1 MNLHLN
7 KRTILIT
14 GSAAL
19 IAIISLAIMALSNR
33 GDKKPKLPPSK
44 PIVTE
49 NGERIEFK
57 ENSPGLE
64 IIKSKEIG
72 KDGEFI
78 NVDAPARLIASS
90 SPSMSGGEKIILFES
105 ADLNDL
111 YVGYIHARNSLN
123 RSVKNHERIK
133 DMFKHRVATEKD
145 LVEADT
151 QQNNDEAELAEYEGK
166 LRAVGLNPALL
177 SKSGAQSAW
186 IISDV
191 PESQLS
197 KLKKGKRVKVRFS
210 SFPSDEW
217 TGTAEALGD
226 NVDPMT
232 RTVKVRIVISNA
244 GFKLK
249 PGMFANVK
257 FPEDTA
263 GDTVVVPFNAI
274 VTVEGQNYVFV
285 EESPHEFTRREVTLG
300 ISSMD
305 RVNVIE
311 GLTKG
316 DRVVVEGSIL
326 LKGLSFGF

>member
-1 MNLHLN
+1 MKLPIN
-7 KRTILIT
+7 KRVLVLGLVAGAIFI
-14 GSAAL
+14 GI
-19 IAIISLAIMALSNR
+19 IAIMGLGNGA
-33 GDKKPKLPPSK
+33 KKTKLPPNK
-44 PIVTE
+44 PIVGE

-57 ENSPGLE
+57 DGSPGLQ
-64 IIKSKEIG
+64 IIKVMEIG
-72 KDGEFI
+72 KQGDFVSVE
-78 NVDAPARLIASS
+78 APARLIAST
-90 SPSMSGGEKIILFES
+90 SPSNSGGERIILFES

-111 YVGYIHARNSLN
+111 YVGYIHAKNSLN
-123 RSVKNHERIK
+123 RSIKNHNRIK

-145 LVEADT
+145 LIEAET
-151 QQNNDEAELAEYEGK
+151 EENNDTAELAEFEGK

-177 SKSGAQSAW
+177 RSAGAQNAW

-197 KLKKGKRVKVRFS
+197 KLRKGKKVKVRFS
-210 SFPSDEW
+210 SFPSQEW
-217 TGTAEALGD
+217 SGTAEALGD

-232 RTVKVRIVISNA
+232 RTVKVRIVINNVDY
-244 GFKLK
+244 KLK
-249 PGMFANVK
+249 PGMFASVK
-257 FPEDTA
+257 FPEDTNS
-263 GDTVVVPFNAI
+263 DTVVVPFNSI

-311 GLTKG
+311 GLTRG

>member
-1 MNLHLN
+1 MKLPIN
-7 KRTILIT
+7 KRVLVLCLVAGAIFI
-14 GSAAL
+14 GI
-19 IAIISLAIMALSNR
+19 IAIMGLGNGA
-33 GDKKPKLPPSK
+33 KKTKLPPNK
-44 PIVTE
+44 PIIGE

-57 ENSPGLE
+57 EGSPGLQ
-64 IIKSKEIG
+64 IIKVMEIG
-72 KDGEFI
+72 KQGDFVSVE
-78 NVDAPARLIASS
+78 APARLIAST
-90 SPSMSGGEKIILFES
+90 SPSNSGGERIILFES

-111 YVGYIHARNSLN
+111 YVGYIHAKNSLN
-123 RSVKNHERIK
+123 RSIKNHNRIK

-145 LVEADT
+145 LIEAET
-151 QQNNDEAELAEYEGK
+151 EENNDTAELAEFEGK

-177 SKSGAQSAW
+177 RSAGGQSAW

-197 KLKKGKRVKVRFS
+197 KLKKGKKVKVRFS
-210 SFPSDEW
+210 SFPSQEW
-217 TGTAEALGD
+217 SGTAEALGD

-232 RTVKVRIVISNA
+232 RTVKVRIVINNVDY
-244 GFKLK
+244 KLK
-249 PGMFANVK
+249 PGMFASVK
-257 FPEDTA
+257 FPEDTNS
-263 GDTVVVPFNAI
+263 DTVVVPFNSI

-311 GLTKG
+311 GLTRG